1 MSANFYE
8 TKEYNLHIPQLNIK
22 MSKYDIK
29 STNLE
34 EKKEIIN
41 ISSFEKKNNFIKKD
55 NNNKVP
61 VENKDF
67 HYNLIITKE
76 NDDNELKNKELILR
90 NDCFLN
96 LNTFYS

>member
-8 TKEYNLHIPQLNIK
+8 TKESNLHIPQFNIK
-22 MSKYDIK
+22 MSKYDLK

-55 NNNKVP
+55 NNNKISIK
-61 VENKDF
+61 NKDF

-96 LNTFYS
+96 LNTFY